1 MKIVDA
7 GQYAQF
13 DKYTDRNI
21 FEQYYKKNEQGV
33 IKCNALTL
41 RKLISTESSKGW
53 TSNRKPK
60 SKF

>member
-21 FEQYYKKNEQGV
+21 FEQYYKK
-33 IKCNALTL
+33 T
-41 RKLISTESSKGW
+41 
-53 TSNRKPK
+53 NRGL
-60 SKF
+60 